1 MRILCVY
8 CEQRNIIMAKVNTNI
23 SLDPALKAEAVAL
36 FKNIGL
42 DLSTAIS
49 LFLSQA
55 VREKK
60 IPFEIKLDIPNETT
74 IEALDEKE
82 EMKKNKQKYKRYDD
96 FKDALKEI

>member
-1 MRILCVY
+1 
-8 CEQRNIIMAKVNTNI
+8 MAKVNTNI

-74 IEALDEKE
+74 IEALNEKE
-82 EMKKNKQKYKRYDD
+82 EMKKNKQKYKRYDG
-96 FKDALKEI
+96 FKDALKDI

>member
-1 MRILCVY
+1 
-8 CEQRNIIMAKVNTNI
+8 MAKVNTNI

-36 FKNIGL
+36 FRNIGL

-74 IEALDEKE
+74 IEALNEKE

-96 FKDALKEI
+96 FKDALKDI